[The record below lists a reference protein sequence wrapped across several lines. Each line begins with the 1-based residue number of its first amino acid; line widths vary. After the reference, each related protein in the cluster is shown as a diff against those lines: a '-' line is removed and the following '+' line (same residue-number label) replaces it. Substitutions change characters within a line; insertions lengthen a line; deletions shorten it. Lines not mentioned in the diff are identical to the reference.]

1 MKELDEILN
10 NFKEGKVE
18 IEETKNGI
26 LFLFEKKHITI
37 LGLED
42 PYPLSDVL
50 NRLKWAT
57 EYLLYKKDYDGHCYE
72 ELNQC
77 VRRAEEILS
86 ELKKEQ

>member
-1 MKELDEILN
+1 MKELRDILQSFKEEKIGKETAENEILY
-10 NFKEGKVE
+10 
-18 IEETKNGI
+18 
-26 LFLFEKKHITI
+26 LFQKKHSKM

-50 NRLKWAT
+50 DRLKWAT
-57 EYLLYKKDYDGHCYE
+57 EYLLHKKDYDGHCYE

-77 VRRAEEILS
+77 VKRAEEILS